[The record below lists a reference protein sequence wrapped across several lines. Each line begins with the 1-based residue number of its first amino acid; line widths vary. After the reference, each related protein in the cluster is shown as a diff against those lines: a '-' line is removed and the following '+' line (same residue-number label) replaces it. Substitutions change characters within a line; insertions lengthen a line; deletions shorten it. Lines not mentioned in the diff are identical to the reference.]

1 MGRAVLHASL
11 VGSCSLLLLMSYL
24 ATKGGAHSS
33 AQHDE
38 PPRAANGNFVEQ
50 QLGTPPRQLAAL
62 EGGVQAC
69 GEHRKHRCCGDGI
82 CEGPETIG
90 NCMAD
95 CPGITTQ
102 PVCGEEPHS
111 DTGGHAVVFGIDHR
125 AASAQDCCDRCVEHA
140 KKHAASGK
148 PCTSWVFCPLP
159 VCWGLDTGWNHT
171 YGECWLKW
179 QADPAHPLYGQR
191 GAYSEE
197 YRKKHRFVRSGPP
210 THVPWTGGIIG
221 GMYDPSIKW
230 VTGPEGMTSSKG
242 DELTN
247 WRAWEAHGVYEK
259 RLRKRQG

>member
-33 AQHDE
+33 AQHDA

-62 EGGVQAC
+62 EGFALLPELPTALVVRTVGGVQAC

-111 DTGGHAVVFGIDHR
+111 GG
-125 AASAQDCCDRCVEHA
+125 
-140 KKHAASGK
+140 
-148 PCTSWVFCPLP
+148 
-159 VCWGLDTGWNHT
+159 
-171 YGECWLKW
+171 
-179 QADPAHPLYGQR
+179 
-191 GAYSEE
+191 
-197 YRKKHRFVRSGPP
+197 RSGPFV
-210 THVPWTGGIIG
+210 HCFIF
-221 GMYDPSIKW
+221 
-230 VTGPEGMTSSKG
+230 
-242 DELTN
+242 
-247 WRAWEAHGVYEK
+247 A
-259 RLRKRQG
+259 